1 MTIPGLEIRTDS
13 DVPVYRQIADGIREA
28 LADGRLE
35 HGRRLPP
42 TRDLARQLQVNRN
55 TVVAAY
61 ELLASDGV
69 VRSHTGR
76 GTFLAEAI
84 PAAPDDRLAGSPDDD
99 VWRSAF
105 SRAVEGPNVER
116 LLTAYRLATA
126 ADGISFASGFPADDL
141 TPVEE
146 FSQATADVLADRG
159 ARVLTY
165 GPLSGSP
172 GLREHIAIDMRR
184 HGSDV
189 SPDQV
194 LITNGS
200 QQAIELVFR
209 TLIDAGDPVVLEDPT
224 FAGALS
230 ALDSLGARLVG
241 VPMDDD
247 GIRSDLLALALERHR
262 PRLIYLQP
270 TFQNPTTCV
279 MSAERRREVLALAA
293 RHGCV
298 IVEDDWA
305 GDLRLDGR
313 DLPTLHAMDGGRRVI
328 YVSSFSKKLMPGL
341 RIGWV
346 AAPQGVQQRL
356 ISLKQIEDCG
366 TSPLLQEALHRFL
379 QEGGLE
385 RHLVKIRAAYR
396 ERRDAMLDAIDKHF
410 PEDVLVRKPRGGLFV
425 WVRLP
430 RAIDVNELFL
440 AARHRGVLFSPGEL
454 FDIDRTGQNALR
466 LTFAAVDP
474 EETASGI
481 ETLGRL
487 MKEIRSESSSE
498 VSDEQSVV
506 VMPIV

>member
-1 MTIPGLEIRTDS
+1 MRIPGLEINLDS
-13 DVPVYRQIADGIREA
+13 DIPVYRQIADGIRDG

-42 TRDLARQLQVNRN
+42 TRDLARQLKVNRN

-69 VRSHTGR
+69 VRSYTGR
-76 GTFLAEAI
+76 GTFLA
-84 PAAPDDRLAGSPDDD
+84 AATATRQDRLGASPDDD
-99 VWRSAF
+99 VWRTAF
-105 SRAVEGPNVER
+105 SRAVEGANVER
-116 LLTAYRLATA
+116 LLSAYQLATTA
-126 ADGISFASGFPADDL
+126 EGISFASGFPADDL
-141 TPVEE
+141 TPVDE
-146 FSQATADVLADRG
+146 FSQAVAGVLAERG
-159 ARVLTY
+159 PEVLTY

-172 GLREHIAIDMRR
+172 GLREHIAADMRR
-184 HGSDV
+184 HGCEV
-189 SPDQV
+189 SADQI

-209 TLIDAGDPVVLEDPT
+209 TLIDPGDPVVLEDPT

-230 ALDSLGARLVG
+230 ALGSLGARLVG
-241 VPMDDD
+241 VPMDDE

-270 TFQNPTTCV
+270 TFQNPTTRV
-279 MSAERRREVLALAA
+279 MSAGRRREVLSLAA

-313 DLPTLHAMDGGRRVI
+313 DLPTLHAMDSGRRVI
-328 YVSSFSKKLMPGL
+328 YISSFSKKLMPGL

-346 AAPQGVQQRL
+346 AAPLGVQQRL

-379 QEGGLE
+379 LEGGLE
-385 RHLVKIRAAYR
+385 RHLTKIRTAYR
-396 ERRDAMLDAIDKHF
+396 ERRDSMLQAIDRHF
-410 PEDVLVRKPRGGLFV
+410 PEDVRVLKPRGGLFV

-430 RAIDVNELFL
+430 RGIDVNELFL

-454 FDIDRTGQNALR
+454 FDVDRTGQNTLR
-466 LTFAAVDP
+466 LTFAAVGP
-474 EETASGI
+474 EKTASGI

-487 MKEIRSESSSE
+487 MKEIRSEGSLE
-498 VSDEQSVV
+498 VSDESSVV